1 MGHESWVASDPPFA
15 GRFRPRERRRCNTSA
30 APPKGGRSQ
39 RIDPCGKAWG
49 APEWALGAPSVT
61 NARLALA
68 LLAALAPLARRR
80 WQPWPESGEVPAL
93 DLLAAAAPGF
103 HAALHVWWYVAPAAA
118 VFLAGSVVLALWRV
132 WGPGGSWQ
140 PAGRL
145 PPWPAEDPEEPLLV
159 IGERHHPVET
169 GPAPHPGWL
178 TLPAAG
184 LFTGVAVV
192 GAVGSGKTAA
202 CMRPFARQL
211 FGWQA
216 GTERAMGGLVL
227 EVKGDFC
234 RQVREVL
241 DDAGRVEDYVELGL
255 GGEWSWNPL
264 DAPGMDSYSLAYQ
277 IASLQ
282 NQLFGKGKEPFWQQ
296 AATNLVRWILELKRV
311 EGGWVTLRDVYRL
324 VLDDQLLANSIQ
336 DAARRV
342 QERRLPRCVLALGAL
357 SALTDG
363 IRAWDWQEGDGGSV
377 WTAGSAERIAELR
390 EAGAEFGLAGGEADP
405 GHAAERVDS
414 IARWFASDWMAL
426 DVKLRSSIKEGI
438 AVFLG
443 LFEDPDVARTFCPPE
458 PGAER
463 PDGPRALPPMRE
475 LIEKGSVLALNMPPR
490 VAALARICGT
500 FLKTAWLQA
509 ALERP
514 ADMARAEHAGKWWRP
529 AVFLCDEYQMFATV
543 GEDDPSGDEKAFSLT
558 RQARVIP
565 IVATQSLTSLK
576 AATRGGDAW
585 KVLLQAL
592 RTRIFL
598 SLSDADSARQASDTC
613 GRVERMKASYS
624 VSESGGRGGLSLA
637 GRLSGAGGGV
647 GASKSY
653 KAEREALFEP
663 GVFQRLDLC
672 QAIVQPFDGRASL
685 PARRVYLKPHFL
697 PRELPYFEARRQG
710 RL

>member
-1 MGHESWVASDPPFA
+1 MTA
-15 GRFRPRERRRCNTSA
+15 G
-30 APPKGGRSQ
+30 
-39 RIDPCGKAWG
+39 
-49 APEWALGAPSVT
+49 
-61 NARLALA
+61 RLALA

-80 WQPWPESGEVPAL
+80 WQPWPESGDVPAL
-93 DLLAAAAPGF
+93 DLLAAASPGF
-103 HAALHVWWYVAPAAA
+103 HSALHAWWYLAPAAA
-118 VFLAGSVVLALWRV
+118 VFLAGSAVLALWRV

-140 PAGRL
+140 PKGRL
-145 PPWPAEDPEEPLLV
+145 PAWPEEDPDEPRIV
-159 IGERHHPVET
+159 IGEQHHPVET
-169 GPAPHPGWL
+169 GPVARPDWL
-178 TLPAAG
+178 TLPSGG

-192 GAVGSGKTAA
+192 GAIGSGKTAS

-216 GTERAMGGLVL
+216 GTERSMGGLVL

-234 RQVREVL
+234 HQVRDVL
-241 DDAGRVEDYVELGL
+241 RDAGREADYIELGL

-277 IASLQ
+277 LASLQ

-311 EGGWVTLRDVYRL
+311 EGGWVTLRDVYRY
-324 VLDDQLLANSIQ
+324 VLDDNLLAATIEG
-336 DAARRV
+336 AA
-342 QERRLPRCVLALGAL
+342 ERAQADRLPRCRLGM
-357 SALTDG
+357 SALASLPDG
-363 IRAWDWQEGDGGSV
+363 MSGWDWREEEGGAVS
-377 WTAGSAERIAELR
+377 AACSAEQIAELR
-390 EAGAEFGLAGGEADP
+390 EAGAEFALEEGAAGPLDAP
-405 GHAAERVDS
+405 ERLDGV
-414 IARWFASDWMAL
+414 ARWFAHDWMAL

-443 LFEDPDVARTFCPPE
+443 MFEDPEVAATFCPPE
-458 PGAER
+458 PGAET
-463 PDGPRALPPMRE
+463 PGGPRALPRLRR
-475 LIEKGSVLALNMPPR
+475 LIEEGRVLALNMPPR
-490 VAALARICGT
+490 NPALARVCGT

-514 ADMARAEHAGKWWRP
+514 ADMAKPEHAGVWWRP
-529 AVFLCDEYQMFATV
+529 AVFLCDEYQAFATV
-543 GEDDPSGDEKAFSLT
+543 GEDDPSGDEKAFALT

-565 IVATQSLTSLK
+565 VVATQSLSSLK

-592 RTRIFL
+592 RTRVFL
-598 SLSDADSARQASDTC
+598 SLSDADSARQASEIC

-624 VSESGGRGGLSLA
+624 VSESGGRSGVSLA
-637 GRLSGAGGGV
+637 GRLASSQGGV
-647 GASKSY
+647 SASKSY

-663 GVFQRLDLC
+663 GAFQRLDAW

-710 RL
+710 LL